1 MAGKY
6 EKPTETIKLRG
17 CSHDPVCWECV
28 ETGMILMC

>member
-17 CSHDPVCWECV
+17 CSHDPVCWNGNRDV
-28 ETGMILMC
+28 FDVLK